1 MTGSVCRRGE
11 GSPGVQGMGTGTD
24 GHGAGAQG
32 EGRGSEFAR
41 LWPRLEFEVSGAG
54 PSRVI
59 VGEEAAEVV
68 GGEQAQD
75 LEATVTH
82 SDAEVA
88 QRRRQG
94 LVRTGRRWSTS

>member
-1 MTGSVCRRGE
+1 
-11 GSPGVQGMGTGTD
+11 MGTGTD

-59 VGEEAAEVV
+59 VG
-68 GGEQAQD
+68 
-75 LEATVTH
+75 
-82 SDAEVA
+82 
-88 QRRRQG
+88 RRR
-94 LVRTGRRWSTS
+94 LRW